1 MDDLTIAKAW
11 VLTALVVIV
20 FVFAIM
26 FGSDI
31 KAVFGKEEVVRD
43 WIQDCYGTRVTV
55 EQLGVAHFQVF
66 CNGLVVDP
74 YDIKIR
80 TFYETFGNWQGPP
93 QVGPPVPTTTV
104 ETD

>member
-1 MDDLTIAKAW
+1 MREPNEKSGNFIVGIILILIGVFFVDLMRSQASEIE
-11 VLTALVVIV
+11 VQ
-20 FVFAIM
+20 
-26 FGSDI
+26 GS
-31 KAVFGKEEVVRD
+31 
-43 WIQDCYGTRVTV
+43 WSQDCYGTRVTV

-74 YDIKIR
+74 YDINIR